1 MRHLFNILLFLAG
14 LFSLFAAQ
22 AENGFQYRE
31 QDTRQWSETVDGEQF
46 REATP
51 DTEVPE
57 MQEVPVRTISTGWL
71 QILGYTLIIGILAV
85 IIFYLLRSRIAGN
98 RRVAAGDEIRIEDL
112 DQRPM
117 ESDLDRL
124 LREAV
129 RNEDWRLAFRIQYLL
144 VIRALHDTGRIIWK
158 REKTNHDY
166 VRELGLHPLADDLH
180 TESLV
185 FDRIWYG
192 LRPMDHQGYLEHSN
206 KLQRLIQRMEAGE

>member
-1 MRHLFNILLFLAG
+1 
-14 LFSLFAAQ
+14 
-22 AENGFQYRE
+22 
-31 QDTRQWSETVDGEQF
+31 
-46 REATP
+46 
-51 DTEVPE
+51 

-158 REKTNHDY
+158 RKKTNHDY

-180 TESLV
+180 TESLQCLTG
-185 FDRIWYG
+185 YG
-192 LRPMDHQGYLEHSN
+192 TDCGRWIIRGTWNTATNCSDSYNAWRQANEQRYRHSHRSRSDHCNRFRHLDGAEFQ
-206 KLQRLIQRMEAGE
+206 QP